1 MSLREEQ
8 CQKVCRILD
17 DVLANRPTERDSL
30 IVATRNAFSA
40 LSEQPEIIRDEH
52 CPLIEIPTP
61 HGRLIDADRIDF
73 RNDAMH
79 DGKGNLVV
87 ADDFVSGVKWVN
99 DCIGRTPSA
108 ILAPHGNLKDESDII
123 SLIEVMF
130 CKDKDGME
138 HAIQCVKDA
147 PTVIEAEGENI

>member
-1 MSLREEQ
+1 MSILIKGMEMPKN
-8 CQKVCRILD
+8 CGDCLTNYMLNVVCDCDLNNIEDGRRMP
-17 DVLANRPTERDSL
+17 N
-30 IVATRNAFSA
+30 
-40 LSEQPEIIRDEH
+40 
-52 CPLIEIPTP
+52 CPLVDIPTP

-87 ADDFVSGVKWVN
+87 TDDFVSGVKWVN
-99 DCIGRTPSA
+99 DCIERTPSA
-108 ILAPHGNLKDESDII
+108 IPAPHGNLKDESDII

-130 CKDKDGME
+130 CRDKDGME

-147 PTVIEAEGENI
+147 PTVIEAEGSE